1 MKNNWVSLLAL
12 GISVLA
18 LIFVSFHVE
27 VTVTHET
34 FIGIMASFMGAAA
47 TIIVGA
53 QIYNSVES
61 NKKLARIE
69 VIQIEL
75 NQELNNAKNERKRN
89 ELIMQSGIYRAH
101 AISLLKI
108 QPFTTYLKLFNSLE
122 LALQANENELISSI
136 LQNMYAVCRRI
147 ENTENKQEIRQTHVD
162 NILQEC
168 SLEKLEGYEQYPLI
182 KDRYQKIFKEI
193 EACILDIKK
202 LNKLRE
208 YDNPS
213 SKG

>member
-1 MKNNWVSLLAL
+1 MKTILYFAAVFLFFIGVIVIFSNANYT
-12 GISVLA
+12 ISND
-18 LIFVSFHVE
+18 S
-27 VTVTHET
+27 

-136 LQNMYAVCRRI
+136 LQNMYAVCRKI

-168 SLEKLEGYEQYPLI
+168 SLDKLEGYEQYPLI